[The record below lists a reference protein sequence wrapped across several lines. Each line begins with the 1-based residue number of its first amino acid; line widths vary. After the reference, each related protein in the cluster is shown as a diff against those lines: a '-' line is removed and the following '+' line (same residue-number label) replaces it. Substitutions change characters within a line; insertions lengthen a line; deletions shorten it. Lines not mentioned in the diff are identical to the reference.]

1 MSDSSFINSIAS
13 MSMGMKAEDVQTQ
26 LSVAVMKQI
35 KDQEKSPIGDD
46 DQINGVDSFRRSPGW
61 LHGECNRLDFSL
73 FNRSSQIEL

>member
-35 KDQEKSPIGDD
+35 KDQENLQLEMMTKLMESIPSADPLVGSTV
-46 DQINGVDSFRRSPGW
+46 NVTA
-61 LHGECNRLDFSL
+61 
-73 FNRSSQIEL
+73 